1 MVEELPE
8 TKKEFASSSPPGYF
22 DIVPDSYAFFPPKL
36 PSSGPK
42 HSTATAREKFKGVY
56 SHDPILDRNPNELW
70 RFLVSNLRQPRLAV
84 HVSGTHTETRSTG
97 QGGIATGQGGIA
109 NGGTTTTHTVTDF
122 SFYVDVSKYVIPQW
136 IRIVARPKS
145 KKDQPTPTLRETLE
159 EYTSSTNPFKELR
172 LEKQLLWDIERI
184 TQLLTDLVRSTGYG
198 VKRRQKITVKF
209 PMQDYK
215 VVALASNQYSQ
226 AAHSKVVRVLCVLS
240 CLCVV
245 FWPAWAIARKRMKN
259 RLACEYCM
267 AVSADE
273 LYARNCA
280 WIHSS
285 VVGRRESKEWIV
297 AL

>member
-1 MVEELPE
+1 LHSTTMTEWTPSPAQMVEELPE

-42 HSTATAREKFKGVY
+42 PSTATAREKFKGVY
-56 SHDPILDRNPNELW
+56 SHDPILDQNPNELW

-215 VVALASNQYSQ
+215 VVVQ
-226 AAHSKVVRVLCVLS
+226 AAHSKVVRVL
-240 CLCVV
+240 
-245 FWPAWAIARKRMKN
+245 FWPASAIARKLMKN
-259 RLACEYCM
+259 RLACEYGM

-273 LYARNCA
+273 FYARNCA

-285 VVGRRESKEWIV
+285 VVGRRRSKELIV

>member
-1 MVEELPE
+1 MFLRASTAMTELAPTPVQMFEELPE
-8 TKKEFASSSPPGYF
+8 TKKESASSSPPGDF
-22 DIVPDSYAFFPPKL
+22 DIVPDSHAFFPPKF

-42 HSTATAREKFKGVY
+42 PSMAKAREKIKGVY

-84 HVSGTHTETRSTG
+84 HVSGTHTETR
-97 QGGIATGQGGIA
+97 GGGP
-109 NGGTTTTHTVTDF
+109 NGTTTTTTVTDF

-145 KKDQPTPTLRETLE
+145 KKDQPGMPTPTLRETLE

-215 VVALASNQYSQ
+215 VVVQ
-226 AAHSKVVRVLCVLS
+226 AAHSKVVRVL
-240 CLCVV
+240 
-245 FWPAWAIARKRMKN
+245 FWPASAIARKLMKN
-259 RLACEYCM
+259 RLACEYGM

-273 LYARNCA
+273 FYARNCA

-285 VVGRRESKEWIV
+285 VVGRRRSKELIV

>member
-1 MVEELPE
+1 MFQRASTAMTELAPTPVQMFEELPE
-8 TKKEFASSSPPGYF
+8 TKKESASSSPPGDF
-22 DIVPDSYAFFPPKL
+22 DIVPDSHAFFPPKF

-42 HSTATAREKFKGVY
+42 PSMAKAREKIKGVY
-56 SHDPILDRNPNELW
+56 SHDLILDRNPNELW

-97 QGGIATGQGGIA
+97 VGTETK
-109 NGGTTTTHTVTDF
+109 TTTVTVTDF
-122 SFYVDVSKYVIPQW
+122 SFYVDVSKYVIPEW
-136 IRIVARPKS
+136 TRIVARPKS
-145 KKDQPTPTLRETLE
+145 KKYQLGMPTPTLRETLE

-172 LEKQLLWDIERI
+172 LEKLVLWDIERI

-198 VKRRQKITVKF
+198 VKRRQKIKVKF

-215 VVALASNQYSQ
+215 VVVQ
-226 AAHSKVVRVLCVLS
+226 AAHSKVVRVL
-240 CLCVV
+240 
-245 FWPAWAIARKRMKN
+245 FWPASAIARKLMKN
-259 RLACEYCM
+259 RLACEYGM

-273 LYARNCA
+273 LYSRNCA

-285 VVGRRESKEWIV
+285 VVGRRRSKELIV

>member
-1 MVEELPE
+1 MFLRASTAMTELAPTPVQMFEELPE
-8 TKKEFASSSPPGYF
+8 TKKESASSSPPGDF
-22 DIVPDSYAFFPPKL
+22 DIVPDSHAFFPPKF

-42 HSTATAREKFKGVY
+42 PSMAKAREKIKGVY

-84 HVSGTHTETRSTG
+84 HVSGTHTETR
-97 QGGIATGQGGIA
+97 GGGP
-109 NGGTTTTHTVTDF
+109 NGTTTTTTVTDF

-215 VVALASNQYSQ
+215 VVVQ
-226 AAHSKVVRVLCVLS
+226 AAHSKVVRVL
-240 CLCVV
+240 
-245 FWPAWAIARKRMKN
+245 FWPASAIARKLMKN
-259 RLACEYCM
+259 RLACEYGM

-273 LYARNCA
+273 FYARNCA

-285 VVGRRESKEWIV
+285 VVGRRRSKELIV

>member
-1 MVEELPE
+1 M
-8 TKKEFASSSPPGYF
+8 
-22 DIVPDSYAFFPPKL
+22 
-36 PSSGPK
+36 
-42 HSTATAREKFKGVY
+42 
-56 SHDPILDRNPNELW
+56 
-70 RFLVSNLRQPRLAV
+70 
-84 HVSGTHTETRSTG
+84 
-97 QGGIATGQGGIA
+97 
-109 NGGTTTTHTVTDF
+109 
-122 SFYVDVSKYVIPQW
+122 
-136 IRIVARPKS
+136 
-145 KKDQPTPTLRETLE
+145 PTPTLRETLE
-159 EYTSSTNPFKELR
+159 EYTSSTNPFKELH

-184 TQLLTDLVRSTGYG
+184 TQLLTDLVRSTGY
-198 VKRRQKITVKF
+198 RSKITVKF

-259 RLACEYCM
+259 RLACEYGM

-273 LYARNCA
+273 LYSRNCA

-285 VVGRRESKEWIV
+285 VVGRRESKEWVV